1 MGNTLVEKVSTALL
15 SMQRYSWEQGVTMQ
29 AFLEMGQLDTVCAM
43 AFESIN
49 RSIEDGRAAVIGVT
63 DGVTDHCSIGE
74 GLKKACELTGN
85 EFLGKGRQELRKW
98 ALERAPRNEAGIV
111 YHLTRTKEF
120 WADSFYMFPPY
131 LAVEGEYEEAM
142 KQWNGYWAVLYDPEA
157 GLLCH
162 QWNDATK
169 SYTRK
174 AHWGVG
180 NGWALAAIP
189 RMLEHL
195 PKETF
200 AQDRQELISK
210 GTRLLESLLKYMRPD
225 GFFHDVVDDPA
236 TFVETNLS
244 QMAAYFIYRGVSE
257 GWLDEKYL
265 ATADKLRQ
273 AAESKVNEFGFVAD
287 VCGAPTFD
295 KAGFAPE
302 GQAFFLLM
310 ENAAQKVKKA

>member
-29 AFLEMGQLDTVCAM
+29 AFLEMGQLDMVCAM

-49 RSIEDGRAAVIGVT
+49 RSIADGRAAVIGVT

-74 GLKKACELTGN
+74 GLKKAYELTGS
-85 EFLGKGRQELRKW
+85 EFLDKGCQELRKW